1 MAVELIERPAPF
13 TPPRRAAALGLDEA
27 EQRLLAASGL
37 DFGQDKGS
45 LADVDLVLV
54 GHAGQLSEDDWR
66 AVANAAD
73 GGATAVVLCP
83 WELIVP
89 GETSAALPLPA
100 PITCTRFHDWLYHK
114 ECFARD
120 PGFVAG
126 LQAPGLM
133 KWRLYDQ
140 VLPRHLLEGE
150 AEDIAAFAVAVGY
163 PCPGGYAS
171 GLLVARFRQGRGRIV
186 VSTFDLLSYLGS
198 RAVAEQLTVSLLR
211 YATR

>member
-1 MAVELIERPAPF
+1 M
-13 TPPRRAAALGLDEA
+13 RRSSACW
-27 EQRLLAASGL
+27 QPSGL
-37 DFGQDKGS
+37 DFVHDKDS
-45 LADVDLVLV
+45 LADVDLLLV

-73 GGATAVVLCP
+73 RGATAVVLCP

-89 GETSAALPLPA
+89 GETSAALPLPT

-126 LQAPGLM
+126 LQEPGLM
-133 KWRLYDQ
+133 KWRKYDQ

-150 AEDIAAFAVAVGY
+150 ADRHRRVRRRHRV
-163 PCPGGYAS
+163 PLPGWLHFRS
-171 GLLVARFRQGRGRIV
+171 ARRQLPPGARTYSPQYI
-186 VSTFDLLSYLGS
+186 
-198 RAVAEQLTVSLLR
+198 
-211 YATR
+211 